1 MSKSKPRKPAVNE
14 KSAAN
19 SGRTVSGT
27 NARELPLY
35 TTQEHEIFGQV
46 RVNLSLTKISLLPQK
61 MSKWHAFAK
70 SITPYLEAP
79 KHSNPMHYRD
89 YERDYFTQIQN
100 KILSSTSVNEVSQCI
115 DEMLQFS
122 TWTVENG
129 SPSGESQSMRQS
141 SGTRFRQGVNFFL
154 QQARCAG
161 LILFPAG
168 SLKQNL
174 VPWMGRTKQMPILGL
189 HHTLGTAIGCLTDGR
204 VHSRNHRLLLTLFS
218 KFIGFTDFTSASDLS
233 EAFFASFWNWMNGEF
248 RNCFE
253 SVKSTGSSRFSRI
266 NGLLNK
272 VFEAIFAYQSG
283 IEPNFDAPRYESR
296 IHLRLMSNDLSLLHH
311 SYKWFTD
318 GPDGR
323 PDLKAWTE
331 ALSWWVNHQPYKQPQ
346 SLVSSTKPFLKYIG
360 SLSLPPL
367 SPSDFTRSHVIRR
380 HDSPERTY
388 LEFLHE
394 EGYAG
399 RQIGYSALNDVR
411 RFFEQWHDEHCAAD
425 SGWQCPIKDF
435 DINPAWS
442 SSSGKTNKDVLPVRI
457 IKMMKE
463 IITENDYAWPR
474 TLREDYFDVYDEET
488 KRFKKIWSPAR
499 AIGFL
504 TLLVL
509 PIRTIQM
516 RLLDTG
522 EADEE
527 VFDREQGVW
536 LKNTHPLLQT
546 GRQEGFWKRLYDAG
560 SGREFVGVHITSNK
574 TAVVSSA
581 EFEIGYDIPWDC
593 KELIPHIDALIEWQR
608 INNPITRL
616 VTRAD
621 FADKTLHPN
630 DAIHQQ
636 SGYALLFRDPVLKG
650 THRDEPVTHTRLRAF
665 LLKCL
670 EEVERRLRAQG
681 EDVVLV
687 YRDKHGSL
695 GSNYTLH
702 GLRAAGIT
710 HFVKAG
716 VPIQVIAE
724 FLSGHATI
732 LMTLYYT
739 KFGPAYITDALD
751 RAMSAMDDGSEDDYL
766 NFLKDAGADRLS
778 SLVVSNSDAGTNW
791 MADTTPGVWAVGIDG
806 ICPTGRAMC
815 EKGGEAMSAHN
826 DPYYAPVS
834 GGPRNCALCRFFIT
848 GPAFLN
854 GQVIAFNNHLFA
866 IGEKAKDLNR
876 IKAKVA
882 ELEASGKS
890 SRRIER
896 DRNQVDAL
904 EKELDLMFQALQARF
919 SLIEKSREMLR
930 NQEASAFDQNGDNA
944 TQEKHQFVT
953 RMSSD
958 DDVQMV
964 IEETSEFDLIEFVS
978 QACEIFP
985 EKAEP
990 SAPLRKGKILDQFLK
1005 RNGYEALFYQ
1015 LPDEE
1020 ALASGNKLTRFLQEK
1035 VGRDR
1040 LRSLMDGHET
1050 LISLGISD
1058 EFESHSGSL
1067 IARQPLRIDAQ
1078 QALE

>member
-1 MSKSKPRKPAVNE
+1 M
-14 KSAAN
+14 
-19 SGRTVSGT
+19 GT
-27 NARELPLY
+27 NALEYPLY
-35 TTQEHEIFGQV
+35 TTLEHKIFGQV
-46 RVNLSLTKISLLPQK
+46 RVNFSLSKISLLPRK
-61 MSKWHAFAK
+61 ISKWHDFAR

-79 KHSNPMHYRD
+79 KQSNALHYRN
-89 YERDYFTQIQN
+89 YERDYFAGIRDE
-100 KILSSTSVNEVSQCI
+100 ILKSKSI
-115 DEMLQFS
+115 DEAAQCLDRMLQFVE
-122 TWTVENG
+122 WTIENG
-129 SPSGESQSMRQS
+129 SPAGNGQKMRRM
-141 SGTRFRQGVNFFL
+141 GGLRFRKGVSFFL
-154 QQARCAG
+154 QEARRAE
-161 LILFPAG
+161 LVLYPAG
-168 SLKQNL
+168 SLKQDI
-174 VPWMGRTKQMPILGL
+174 VPWLGRATHVPDFGL
-189 HHTLGTAIGCLTDGR
+189 HLTLGTAIESLTIGR
-204 VHSRNHRLLLTLFS
+204 INHKDHALIMVLFS
-218 KFIGFTDFTSASDLS
+218 KFVGFTEFASASDLEES
-233 EAFFASFWNWMNGEF
+233 FFACFWKWINGEF
-248 RNCFE
+248 RDCFDSTKQE
-253 SVKSTGSSRFSRI
+253 GSTWLSRVK
-266 NGLLNK
+266 GLFNK
-272 VFEAIFAYQSG
+272 IFEAIFARHSELELNFETPNYVSG
-283 IEPNFDAPRYESR
+283 IHER
-296 IHLRLMSNDLSLLHH
+296 IEKNELSILHH
-311 SYKWFTD
+311 SYIWFTD
-318 GPDGR
+318 KPDGR
-323 PDLKAWTE
+323 PDLESWSKAF
-331 ALSWWVNHQPYKQPQ
+331 SWWVNHQPYKQPN
-346 SLVSSTKPFLKYIG
+346 SLVSSTKPFLKYLS
-360 SLSLPPL
+360 SLLLPPL

-399 RQIGYSALNDVR
+399 RQVGYNALNDVR
-411 RFFEQWHDEHCAAD
+411 RFFEQWHDEYFPAD
-425 SGWQCPIKDF
+425 SSWQCPIKDF
-435 DINPAWS
+435 DINPAWNS
-442 SSSGKTNKDVLPVRI
+442 SNGKTNKDVLPVRI
-457 IKMMKE
+457 IKTMKQ
-463 IITENDYAWPR
+463 IITEDNYAWPR
-474 TLREDYFDVYDEET
+474 TLSEDYFDVYDEKT
-488 KRFKKIWSPAR
+488 KRFKKIWSPVR
-499 AIGFL
+499 ATGFL
-504 TLLVL
+504 TLLIL

-527 VFDREQGVW
+527 VFDREQGTW
-536 LKNTHPLLQT
+536 LKNTHLLAQPR
-546 GRQEGFWKRLYDAG
+546 RQEGFWKRLYDAG
-560 SGREFVGVHITSNK
+560 SGTEFVGVHITSNK

-593 KELIPHIDALIEWQR
+593 KELIPHIDALIAWQR

-636 SGYALLFRDPVLKG
+636 SGHALLFRDPTLRR
-650 THRDEPVTHTRLRAF
+650 THRDEPITHARLRTF

-670 EEVERRLRAQG
+670 EEVERRLRVQG

-687 YRDKHGSL
+687 YRDKHGNL

-716 VPIQVIAE
+716 VPIQVITE
-724 FLSGHATI
+724 FVSGHATI
-732 LMTLYYT
+732 LMTLYYA

-766 NFLKDAGADRLS
+766 NFLKDAGADRLANH
-778 SLVVSNSDAGTNW
+778 VISNSDAGTNW

-826 DPYYAPVS
+826 NAYYAPVP
-834 GGPRNCALCRFFIT
+834 GGPRNCTLCRFFIT

-876 IKAKVA
+876 IKGKVA

-890 SRRIER
+890 GRRIER

-904 EKELDLMFQALQARF
+904 EKELDLMLQALQARF

-930 NQEASAFDQNGDNA
+930 NQGASAFDQSENGA
-944 TQEKHQFVT
+944 SQEKHQFVT
-953 RMSSD
+953 RMDSE
-958 DDVQMV
+958 DDVQIV

-1015 LPDEE
+1015 LPDDE

-1058 EFESHSGSL
+1058 EFENHSGSM